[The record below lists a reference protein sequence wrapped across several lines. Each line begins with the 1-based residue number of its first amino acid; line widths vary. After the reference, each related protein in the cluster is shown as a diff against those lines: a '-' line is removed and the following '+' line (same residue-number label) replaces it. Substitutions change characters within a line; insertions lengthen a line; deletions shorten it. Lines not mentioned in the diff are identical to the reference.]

1 MTSKKGACSS
11 NTQPAKANCLAHNR
25 REGHTPSYVN
35 PHLTHLNRTVFEDAA
50 VSGRK
55 SIVPLVKR
63 AEKDYT
69 AKTGQKCQKSF
80 TPFRESCLVV
90 RAGTTDAQLMA
101 FKEKAERL
109 LGWRCLGIWMHLD
122 EGHAKSRYIE
132 GEDGFATNS
141 HAHVLWDCIDHA
153 TGKAVRPTRS
163 AFSRMQ
169 DLLAES
175 TGMERGNKAKDTGR
189 TRRSASEQRIH
200 SLEQRIT
207 QLEQEA
213 AAREQRIEAASG
225 KAKEIGAAAI
235 EGLHSLLQPGK
246 AKQERAEEIA
256 AARADERAKVIN
268 EIQQAAGLT
277 LRDATS
283 QGIGKLWGSSHRK
296 AEELAKKSQ
305 DLQTQNRELKDKA
318 EKAEKE
324 ADGWRKDWGKAV
336 NEKSEAMDKV
346 KEQAEELEAWR
357 SGLIGRALDAIARYV
372 MNLVYRLSPKE
383 RDDIAQAAAKITPH
397 GLYLLATAQLPV
409 DSAKRAENAISSAI
423 NGDAEKVETNSI
435 KASEDNEKMIR
446 LNVDGIEI
454 EISQIARDFLADEV
468 SKFDVRTVET
478 AERITNAAILLAI
491 NYINEATTL
500 AESHG
505 GGGGGDMTGWG
516 RKKDEDD
523 EAWLRRCA
531 TTAHSLFLP
540 PKPKYKIKR

>member
-55 SIVPLVKR
+55 SIVPLAKR

-189 TRRSASEQRIH
+189 TRRTASEQRIH

-213 AAREQRIEAASG
+213 AAREQRISQASG

-235 EGLHSLLQPGK
+235 EGLHNLLQPGK

-256 AARADERAKVIN
+256 AARADERAKVIQ
-268 EIQQAAGLT
+268 EVQKSAGLT
-277 LRDATS
+277 LPDATAES
-283 QGIGKLWGSSHRK
+283 IGKSWGSWYSTAAAKTKDLKAAATANQDLKAKADAAKRE
-296 AEELAKKSQ
+296 AEE
-305 DLQTQNRELKDKA
+305 
-318 EKAEKE
+318 
-324 ADGWRKDWGKAV
+324 WRSAWCDMV
-336 NEKSEAMDKV
+336 NERGTAMGKV
-346 KEQAEELEAWR
+346 KEQAEELDAWR

-372 MNLVYRLSPKE
+372 KSLAYRLNPKE
-383 RDDIAQAAAKITPH
+383 RDDIAQAAEKITPH
-397 GLYLLATAQLPV
+397 GLYLLATAQLPTE
-409 DSAKRAENAISSAI
+409 SAKRAERAISEAI
-423 NGDAEKVETNSI
+423 QGENAPKKEEANQNNTKKSTTMEK
-435 KASEDNEKMIR
+435 NEK
-446 LNVDGIEI
+446 L
-454 EISQIARDFLADEV
+454 
-468 SKFDVRTVET
+468 
-478 AERITNAAILLAI
+478 
-491 NYINEATTL
+491 TTL
-500 AESHG
+500 MQYAREYATGKGLHTGEPWVRDAFNDYFTWHENEVEAGRAMSFGGQPGSTHNREVMAEMISLELRNSLEDG
-505 GGGGGDMTGWG
+505 ESKRLRNTLRGIAQERDRG
-516 RKKDEDD
+516 RGI
-523 EAWLRRCA
+523 
-531 TTAHSLFLP
+531 SL
-540 PKPKYKIKR
+540 

>member
-55 SIVPLVKR
+55 SIVPLAKR
-63 AEKDYT
+63 AKKDYT
-69 AKTGQKCQKSF
+69 AKTGQNCQKSF

-141 HAHVLWDCIDHA
+141 HAHVLWDCINHA

-189 TRRSASEQRIH
+189 TRRTASEQRIH
-200 SLEQRIT
+200 SLEQRIA

-213 AAREQRIEAASG
+213 AAREQRISQASG

-235 EGLHSLLQPGK
+235 EGLHNLLQPGK
-246 AKQERAEEIA
+246 AKEERAAEVA
-256 AARADERAKVIN
+256 AARDDERAKVIR
-268 EIQQAAGLT
+268 EVQQAAGLT
-277 LRDATS
+277 LPDATA
-283 QGIGKLWGSSHRK
+283 QDIGKSWGSWYSTAGQRAKDLKAAAAAIDGLK
-296 AEELAKKSQ
+296 AEVKAAKEDAKGWEELWYDTHTERVDA
-305 DLQTQNRELKDKA
+305 LA
-318 EKAEKE
+318 
-324 ADGWRKDWGKAV
+324 
-336 NEKSEAMDKV
+336 KV
-346 KEQAEELEAWR
+346 KEQEQELDAWR
-357 SGLIGRALDAIARYV
+357 SGLLKRALDAIARYV
-372 MNLVYRLSPKE
+372 KSLVYRLNPKE
-383 RDDIAQAAAKITPH
+383 RDDIARASAKITPH
-397 GLYLLATAQLPV
+397 GLFLLATAQLPTEE
-409 DSAKRAENAISSAI
+409 AKRAERAISEAI
-423 NGDAEKVETNSI
+423 GGRKGEIREEISQTNQTKPTMEQNELLTKLMQYAQDYAHGRKGEPWVRGAFNDYFTWHEEQVEAGRAMSFGGQSGSTHNREVMAEKVYLELRDTLDDGEAKRLRDTLRSI
-435 KASEDNEKMIR
+435 AQDPRQSR
-446 LNVDGIEI
+446 GL
-454 EISQIARDFLADEV
+454 SR
-468 SKFDVRTVET
+468 
-478 AERITNAAILLAI
+478 
-491 NYINEATTL
+491 
-500 AESHG
+500 
-505 GGGGGDMTGWG
+505 
-516 RKKDEDD
+516 
-523 EAWLRRCA
+523 
-531 TTAHSLFLP
+531 
-540 PKPKYKIKR
+540 

>member
-189 TRRSASEQRIH
+189 TRRTASEQRIH

-213 AAREQRIEAASG
+213 AAREQRISQASG

-246 AKQERAEEIA
+246 ARQERAAEVA
-256 AARADERAKVIN
+256 AARADERAKVIQ
-268 EIQQAAGLT
+268 EVQEAAGLT
-277 LRDATS
+277 LPDATAES
-283 QGIGKLWGSSHRK
+283 IGKSWGSWYSTAAAKSKDLKAATTENQGLK
-296 AEELAKKSQ
+296 AEAEAAKK
-305 DLQTQNRELKDKA
+305 EAKGWA
-318 EKAEKE
+318 EAW
-324 ADGWRKDWGKAV
+324 ADTH
-336 NEKSEAMDKV
+336 NEKSAALAKV
-346 KEQAEELEAWR
+346 KEQGEELEAWR
-357 SGLIGRALDAIARYV
+357 SGLLVRALDAIARYV
-372 MNLVYRLSPKE
+372 KSLVYRLNPKE
-383 RDDIAQAAAKITPH
+383 RDDIAQAAAKIGPH
-397 GLYLLATAQLPV
+397 GLFLLATAELPTE
-409 DSAKRAENAISSAI
+409 SAKRAETAISEAI
-423 NGDAEKVETNSI
+423 
-435 KASEDNEKMIR
+435 
-446 LNVDGIEI
+446 
-454 EISQIARDFLADEV
+454 
-468 SKFDVRTVET
+468 
-478 AERITNAAILLAI
+478 
-491 NYINEATTL
+491 
-500 AESHG
+500 G
-505 GGGGGDMTGWG
+505 GGKEEKREKINQSEQQPGQRIEQTKAIDQEQQRSRGM
-516 RKKDEDD
+516 
-523 EAWLRRCA
+523 RR
-531 TTAHSLFLP
+531 
-540 PKPKYKIKR
+540 

>member
-11 NTQPAKANCLAHNR
+11 NTQPAKASCLAHNR

-55 SIVPLVKR
+55 SIVPLAKR

-90 RAGTTDAQLMA
+90 RADTTDAQLMA

-189 TRRSASEQRIH
+189 TRRTASEQRIH

-213 AAREQRIEAASG
+213 AAREQRISQASG

-235 EGLHSLLQPGK
+235 EGLHNLLQPGK

-256 AARADERAKVIN
+256 AARADERAKVIQ
-268 EIQQAAGLT
+268 EVQKSAGLT
-277 LRDATS
+277 LPDATAES
-283 QGIGKLWGSSHRK
+283 IGKSWGSWYSTAAAKTKDLKAAATANQDLKAKADAAKRE
-296 AEELAKKSQ
+296 AEE
-305 DLQTQNRELKDKA
+305 
-318 EKAEKE
+318 
-324 ADGWRKDWGKAV
+324 WRSAWCDMV
-336 NEKSEAMDKV
+336 NERGTAMGKV
-346 KEQAEELEAWR
+346 KEQAEELDAWR

-372 MNLVYRLSPKE
+372 KSLAYRLNPKE
-383 RDDIAQAAAKITPH
+383 RDDIAQAAEKITPH
-397 GLYLLATAQLPV
+397 GLYLLATAQLPTE
-409 DSAKRAENAISSAI
+409 SAKRAERAISEAI
-423 NGDAEKVETNSI
+423 QGENAPKKEEANQNNTKKSTTMEK
-435 KASEDNEKMIR
+435 NEK
-446 LNVDGIEI
+446 L
-454 EISQIARDFLADEV
+454 
-468 SKFDVRTVET
+468 
-478 AERITNAAILLAI
+478 
-491 NYINEATTL
+491 TTL
-500 AESHG
+500 MQYAREYATGKGLHTGEPWVRDAFNDYFTWHENEVEAGRAMSFGGQPGSTHNREVMAEMISLELRNSLEDG
-505 GGGGGDMTGWG
+505 ESKRLRNTLRGIAQERDRG
-516 RKKDEDD
+516 RGI
-523 EAWLRRCA
+523 
-531 TTAHSLFLP
+531 SL
-540 PKPKYKIKR
+540 

>member
-35 PHLTHLNRTVFEDAA
+35 PHLTYLNRTVFEDAA

-69 AKTGQKCQKSF
+69 AKTRQKCQKSF

-213 AAREQRIEAASG
+213 AAREQRISQASG

-235 EGLHSLLQPGK
+235 EGLHNLLQPGK

-256 AARADERAKVIN
+256 AARADERAKVIQ
-268 EIQQAAGLT
+268 EVQKSAGLT
-277 LRDATS
+277 LPDATAES
-283 QGIGKLWGSSHRK
+283 IGKSWGSWYSAAAAKTKDLKAAATANQDLKAKADAAKRE
-296 AEELAKKSQ
+296 AEE
-305 DLQTQNRELKDKA
+305 
-318 EKAEKE
+318 
-324 ADGWRKDWGKAV
+324 WRSAWCDMV
-336 NEKSEAMDKV
+336 NERGTAMGKV
-346 KEQAEELEAWR
+346 KEQAEELDAWR

-372 MNLVYRLSPKE
+372 KSLVYRLNPKE
-383 RDDIAQAAAKITPH
+383 RDDIAQAAEKITPH
-397 GLYLLATAQLPV
+397 GLYLLATAQLPTE
-409 DSAKRAENAISSAI
+409 SAKRAERAISEAI
-423 NGDAEKVETNSI
+423 QGENAPKKEEANQNNTKKSTTMEK
-435 KASEDNEKMIR
+435 NEK
-446 LNVDGIEI
+446 L
-454 EISQIARDFLADEV
+454 
-468 SKFDVRTVET
+468 
-478 AERITNAAILLAI
+478 
-491 NYINEATTL
+491 TTL
-500 AESHG
+500 MQYAREYATGKGLHKGEPWVREAFNDYFTWHENEVEAGRAMSFGGQSGSTHNREVMAEMISLELRDSLDDG
-505 GGGGGDMTGWG
+505 EAKRLRNTLRGIAQERDRG
-516 RKKDEDD
+516 RGI
-523 EAWLRRCA
+523 
-531 TTAHSLFLP
+531 SL
-540 PKPKYKIKR
+540 

>member
-35 PHLTHLNRTVFEDAA
+35 PHLTYLNRTVFEDAA

-268 EIQQAAGLT
+268 EIQQAAR
-277 LRDATS
+277 LRMADATA
-283 QGIGKLWGSSHRK
+283 QDIGKSWGRSRQK
-296 AEELAKKSQ
+296 AE

-346 KEQAEELEAWR
+346 KEQAEELDAWR

-372 MNLVYRLSPKE
+372 MNLVYRLNHKE

-397 GLYLLATAQLPV
+397 GLYFTCSQRHNCPP
-409 DSAKRAENAISSAI
+409 N
-423 NGDAEKVETNSI
+423 
-435 KASEDNEKMIR
+435 R
-446 LNVDGIEI
+446 LNAPKTPLVR
-454 EISQIARDFLADEV
+454 QLTAMPKRWKPQLKRPEV
-468 SKFDVRTVET
+468 
-478 AERITNAAILLAI
+478 AQ
-491 NYINEATTL
+491 
-500 AESHG
+500 
-505 GGGGGDMTGWG
+505 
-516 RKKDEDD
+516 
-523 EAWLRRCA
+523 
-531 TTAHSLFLP
+531 
-540 PKPKYKIKR
+540 

>member
-35 PHLTHLNRTVFEDAA
+35 PHLTYLNRTVFEDAA

-268 EIQQAAGLT
+268 EIQQAAR
-277 LRDATS
+277 LRMADATA
-283 QGIGKLWGSSHRK
+283 QDIGKSWGSSRQK
-296 AEELAKKSQ
+296 AE
-305 DLQTQNRELKDKA
+305 DLQEQNRELKDKA

-346 KEQAEELEAWR
+346 KEQAEELDAWR

-372 MNLVYRLSPKE
+372 KSLVYRLNPRE
-383 RDDIAQAAAKITPH
+383 RNDIAEAAAKITPN
-397 GLYLLATAQLPV
+397 GLYKLATAQLPAE
-409 DSAKRAENAISSAI
+409 SAKRAENAISSAI
-423 NGDAEKVETNSI
+423 NGDAEKVETTAQ
-435 KASEDNEKMIR
+435 KAGSRSMIR
-446 LNVDGIEI
+446 LNVEGIEI
-454 EISQIARDFLADEV
+454 EMSQKTIDIISDEV
-468 SKFDVRTVET
+468 AKFPESEKTSVNIV
-478 AERITNAAILLAI
+478 NAAILLAFE
-491 NYINEATTL
+491 YVNEATTY

-505 GGGGGDMTGWG
+505 GGGGGSMTGWG

-531 TTAHSLFLP
+531 NTAHSIMQ
-540 PKPKYKIKR
+540 PKTKYKFKR